1 MITAILYI
9 LIFIMGA
16 YFGSFYTL
24 AVYRIPLG
32 LDITHEHSFC
42 PNCKHKLGFLD
53 LFPVFSYIFLGGKCR
68 YCGMKI
74 KPRYCILEV
83 LSGLTFVA
91 FAYALNINLYS
102 IEIEKLILLGFSAL
116 YFAGLFIIAGI
127 DKEKIKVQKQVLLY
141 TIIVVAVYMS
151 YMYLTLNFNIIRYV
165 GYLGVILFLVIL
177 DTIKIRK
184 KGEESYILNIL
195 MLAITMCMYTG
206 EAVFL
211 LTAIYTLLVCTLYI
225 FIKKLINK
233 KKYVKKDK
241 KQIKLP
247 IAFFMCIC
255 NVITYILCNFFVNY
269 TMM

>member
-1 MITAILYI
+1 MVTAILYI

-24 AVYRIPLG
+24 AVYRIPLE

-91 FAYALNINLYS
+91 FTYSLNINLYN
-102 IEIEKLILLGFSAL
+102 IETEKLILLGFSAL

-127 DKEKIKVQKQVLLY
+127 DKERIQVQKKVLLY
-141 TIIVVAVYMS
+141 TITVVAVYMS
-151 YMYLTLNFNIIRYV
+151 YMYITMNLDIIRYV
-165 GYLGVILFLVIL
+165 GYLGFVLFLVIL

-184 KGEESYILNIL
+184 KGEESYALNL
-195 MLAITMCMYTG
+195 WMLALVMCMFTG

-211 LTAIYTLLVCTLYI
+211 LTAIYTLLACALYVL
-225 FIKKLINK
+225 IKKIKNR
-233 KKYVKKDK
+233 KKYVKKEK
-241 KQIKLP
+241 EKIKLP
-247 IAFFMCIC
+247 IAFYMCVC
-255 NVITYILCNFFVNY
+255 NVITYIICNFFVNY
-269 TMM
+269 TLL

>member
-91 FAYALNINLYS
+91 FTYSLNINLYNL
-102 IEIEKLILLGFSAL
+102 EAEKLILLGFSAL
-116 YFAGLFIIAGI
+116 YFVGLFIIAGI

-141 TIIVVAVYMS
+141 TIIISAVYMG
-151 YMYLTLNFNIIRYV
+151 YMYICEKINIIRYIV
-165 GYLGVILFLVIL
+165 YLGIILFLVIL

-184 KGEESYILNIL
+184 KGEESYMLNVL
-195 MLAITMCMYTG
+195 MLAITMSMFTG
-206 EAVFL
+206 ENVFL
-211 LTAIYTLLVCTLYI
+211 FTAIYTLITSMLYV
-225 FIKKLINK
+225 FIKKINAR
-233 KKYVKKDK
+233 KKYVKQEK
-241 KQIKLP
+241 KRIKLP
-247 IAFFMCIC
+247 IAFFMCIG
-255 NVITYILCNFFVNY
+255 NVIMYIACNFLVNY
-269 TMM
+269 LFI

>member
-1 MITAILYI
+1 MVTAILYI

-53 LFPVFSYIFLGGKCR
+53 VFPVFSYIFLRGKCR

-91 FAYALNINLYS
+91 FTYSLNINLYNL
-102 IEIEKLILLGFSAL
+102 EKEKLILLAFSAL
-116 YFAGLFIIAGI
+116 YFAGIFIIAGI
-127 DKEKIKVQKQVLLY
+127 DKEKIKIQKQVLLY
-141 TIIVVAVYMS
+141 TITIVAIYMS
-151 YMYLTLNFNIIRYV
+151 YMYITTNLDIIRYV
-165 GYLGVILFLVIL
+165 GYLVFILLLVIL

-184 KGEESYILNIL
+184 KGEESYTLNVL
-195 MLAITMCMYTG
+195 MLAITMCMFTG
-206 EAVFL
+206 ETVFL
-211 LTAIYTLLVCTLYI
+211 LTAIYTGLACALYVI
-225 FIKKLINK
+225 LKKIINRR
-233 KKYVKKDK
+233 KYVKKEK
-241 KQIKLP
+241 MKIKLP
-247 IAFFMCIC
+247 VAFFMCIC
-255 NVITYILCNFFVNY
+255 NVITYIISNFIINY
-269 TMM
+269 ILL